1 MATEDTAKQDVT
13 TGAPDKEPR
22 TFTQEEVD
30 KLIGERLFREREKY
44 ADFETYKEKAAK
56 YDAAEEASKTELQK
70 AQERAEKLQA
80 QLDGMLKADGVR
92 KMREK
97 VSQETG
103 VPVALLTA
111 EDEEGCKAQAQGILD
126 FSKPARASVP
136 DRGEVRPGPGGS
148 TAKQFEDWF
157 KNNFSK

>member
-1 MATEDTAKQDVT
+1 MSETVNQDIATKETPKT
-13 TGAPDKEPR
+13 EPR
-22 TFTQEEVD
+22 MFTQEEVD
-30 KLIGERLFREREKY
+30 RLIGERLFREREKY
-44 ADFETYKEKAAK
+44 AGFDTYKEKAEK

-70 AQERAEKLQA
+70 AQDRAEKLQA
-80 QLDGMLKADGVR
+80 QLDGMLKADELR
-92 KMREK
+92 KIREK

-103 VPVALLTA
+103 VPVVLLTA